1 MRSCEQ
7 VRMNLGYM
15 QSNVKIVSIGSGISM
30 GYLGNSHFGLEDIS
44 IVRSIANI
52 PIVCPADCL
61 QLESVISFLSSFQG
75 PAYVRLSGVAPCKPI
90 YSEHPEFNLSIF
102 DDLIGGSD
110 VLILSYGSVLHE
122 CIEAHELL
130 GSHSISARVINIPNP
145 ISLPVELLDI
155 ISQYQY
161 TFVVEEHRLS
171 GGLFTS
177 VAEATSLSN
186 SICDPSHRLIPITL
200 PNLFIKSGN
209 YPDLLAFYGLDSSS
223 IANRI
228 IKEIS

>member
-1 MRSCEQ
+1 MFLYFLTDLFRVYRST
-7 VRMNLGYM
+7 R
-15 QSNVKIVSIGSGISM
+15 
-30 GYLGNSHFGLEDIS
+30 
-44 IVRSIANI
+44 
-52 PIVCPADCL
+52 
-61 QLESVISFLSSFQG
+61 
-75 PAYVRLSGVAPCKPI
+75 
-90 YSEHPEFNLSIF
+90 
-102 DDLIGGSD
+102 
-110 VLILSYGSVLHE
+110 
-122 CIEAHELL
+122 LL

-145 ISLPVELLDI
+145 ISLPVGLDI